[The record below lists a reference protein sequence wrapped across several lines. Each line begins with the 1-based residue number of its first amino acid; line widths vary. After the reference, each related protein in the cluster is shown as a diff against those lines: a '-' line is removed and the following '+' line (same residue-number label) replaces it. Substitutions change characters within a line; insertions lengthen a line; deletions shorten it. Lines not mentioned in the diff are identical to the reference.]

1 MLTEPPESL
10 AAVNAERFSMLVSS
24 SGGGSLGW
32 PGLRGDGHETG
43 CPALREAPAAGPVAL
58 VLGGSGRGLEIGTLI
73 AGRAEGA
80 REGRTVRRAAS
91 SDARPRLHVVGSGP
105 EDAVPRRQRFEAAH
119 PEIMITPP
127 GTLAPMWTAY
137 RDGKSLARRYH
148 LGALLDELGRL
159 CGEQP

>member
-1 MLTEPPESL
+1 
-10 AAVNAERFSMLVSS
+10 MLVSS
-24 SGGGSLGW
+24 SDGGALGW
-32 PGLRGDGHETG
+32 PGLWGDGHETG
-43 CPALREAPAAGPVAL
+43 CSALREALAVGSVAL
-58 VLGGSGRGLEIGTLI
+58 VLGGSGRGLEVRTLST
-73 AGRAEGA
+73 GRAEGA

-91 SDARPRLHVVGSGP
+91 SDARPRLHVVGGGS
-105 EDAVPRRQRFEAAH
+105 EDAVLRWQRFEAAH

-137 RDGKSLARRYH
+137 RDGNSLARRYH

>member
-1 MLTEPPESL
+1 V
-10 AAVNAERFSMLVSS
+10 AAAS
-24 SGGGSLGW
+24 
-32 PGLRGDGHETG
+32 
-43 CPALREAPAAGPVAL
+43 AGPACRAMAMGQDAPLCGKPLAVGLVAL
-58 VLGGSGRGLEIGTLI
+58 VLGGSGRGSEVGTLSTD
-73 AGRAEGA
+73 RAQGA
-80 REGRTVRRAAS
+80 REGRTVRRGAS

-105 EDAVPRRQRFEAAH
+105 EDAVLRRQRFEAAH

-137 RDGKSLARRYH
+137 RDDKSLARRYH